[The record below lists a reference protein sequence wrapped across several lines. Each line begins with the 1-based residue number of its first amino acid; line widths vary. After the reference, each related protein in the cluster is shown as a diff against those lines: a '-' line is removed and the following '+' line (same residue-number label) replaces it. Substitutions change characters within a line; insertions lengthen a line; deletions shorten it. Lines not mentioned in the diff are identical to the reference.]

1 MKLIHDS
8 DGKDLVR
15 PWKQRQAKR
24 RRKLAISSC
33 DIDIRDFRGVNA
45 VHTNTILASQAFEEK
60 TQQRKKT
67 GAADW
72 AKWDDEVEDIAREA
86 RIECG
91 ADGNAR
97 NLRGSTVRQQSASA
111 SGPSQPSSRGKTSSP
126 SGLFRNA
133 DPPKAGSSSNQ
144 SAVATSPSVASLPS
158 FLVRPAPRALPK
170 RAQSTNMDL
179 PDYKQHVYSLP

>member
-45 VHTNTILASQAFEEK
+45 VHTNTILTSQAFEEK
-60 TQQRKKT
+60 TQQRKNMGT
-67 GAADW
+67 ADW
-72 AKWDDEVEDIAREA
+72 AKWDDEVEDIVREA

-111 SGPSQPSSRGKTSSP
+111 SAPSRASSSGKMSSSP
-126 SGLFRNA
+126 GVFRNP

-144 SAVATSPSVASLPS
+144 STVVTPSPSVASLPLV
-158 FLVRPAPRALPK
+158 LVRRAPRALPK
-170 RAQSTNMDL
+170 RAQSTSMDL
-179 PDYKQHVYSLP
+179 DYKQHVHSLP